1 MAKTTKTTSKKTS
14 TPVKERKHTDNTLGI
29 VLLATLTMLSAAAFF
44 AVMWY
49 RNVYGD
55 TGFDSVIYTLF
66 GGLGGTQDGL
76 MLSFFAKAI
85 LPSIAVTIA
94 LTLLCFPPKAWKRK
108 SFRGLIRT
116 FSVLLC
122 LFLLVSAAFNVGLV
136 DYIRSR
142 TQLTELYENEYVD
155 PNTVKI
161 EFPEEKRNLIYI
173 YLESMESSYLSK
185 EQGGAMDTC
194 LIPELYN
201 LANEYTNFSHNKDVG
216 GLVEVTGTSW
226 TVGAMVGQTSGV
238 PLFVPNGI
246 SDWQNGYGKDG
257 EFLPGLTTLNN
268 ILADAGY
275 SQTLMV
281 GSDVNFGGRKTY
293 FGTHGVENI
302 HDVYTARK
310 DGIIPPNYFEWWG
323 MEDLH
328 LFEYAKQKLTE
339 LAQSDDPFYFTA
351 ITVDTHHIGGYNC
364 VYCGS
369 DYEETYENAIACSS
383 KQVTAFVRW
392 IQAQDFYENTTI
404 IITGDHFSMD
414 SGYFSRNVA
423 EGYVRHGY
431 NCIINAAVTTKN
443 THNRHFSSLD
453 MFPTTLAAI
462 GCTIEGNRLGF
473 GANLYSSTPTLIE
486 KYGYAA
492 FNDEL
497 SKRTDYYAEN
507 FYGESN

>member
-1 MAKTTKTTSKKTS
+1 MAKTKQPTRSG
-14 TPVKERKHTDNTLGI
+14 NILGI
-29 VLLATLTMLSAAAFF
+29 ILFALLVFLSATAFF
-44 AVMWY
+44 AVVWY
-49 RNVYGD
+49 RSIYGD
-55 TGFDSVIYTLF
+55 TGFDSVVYTLF

-76 MLSFFAKAI
+76 MLSFFLKAV
-85 LPSIAVTIA
+85 LPSAAVTTV
-94 LTLLCFPPKAWKRK
+94 LTLLAYPPKAWKPKFLR
-108 SFRGLIRT
+108 SLIPT
-116 FSVLLC
+116 VCVLICLC
-122 LFLLVSAAFNVGLV
+122 LLITAAFNVGLV

-155 PNTVKI
+155 PNTVTI
-161 EFPEEKRNLIYI
+161 EFPEQKRNLIYI
-173 YLESMESSYLSK
+173 YLESMETSYLSK
-185 EQGGAMDTC
+185 DQGGAMETS
-194 LIPELYN
+194 LIPELYE
-201 LANEYTNFSHNKDVG
+201 LAKENTNFSHNKDVG

-226 TVGAMVGQTSGV
+226 TVGAMVGQTAGV
-238 PLFVPNGI
+238 PLFVPTGI
-246 SDWQNGYGKDG
+246 SDWQNGYGKEG

-293 FGTHGVENI
+293 FSTHGVENI
-302 HDVYTARK
+302 YDVYTARK
-310 DGIIPPNYFEWWG
+310 DGIIPSNYFVWWG

-328 LFEYAKQKLTE
+328 LFEYAKQKLTA
-339 LAQSDDPFYFTA
+339 LAQEDAPFYFTA
-351 ITVDTHHIGGYNC
+351 ITVDTHHVGGYNC
-364 VYCGS
+364 VNCGT
-369 DYEETYENAIACSS
+369 DHEETYENAIACSS

-392 IQAQDFYENTTI
+392 IQEQDFYENTTI

-414 SGYFSRNVA
+414 SGYFSRAVE

-473 GANLYSSTPTLIE
+473 GANLYSNTPTLIE
-486 KYGYAA
+486 KYGHTA

-497 SKRTDYYAEN
+497 SKRTDYYSEN
-507 FYGESN
+507 FYGNSN